1 MDLSYVMVEMSEE
14 KHRKRIKIK
23 GHYMQVRQR
32 STQKGK
38 KGTIL
43 GKWKS
48 EKRGKRRVYRCKLT
62 ISRRLQRFCR
72 HRKAGSYCLEGGN
85 SCPQLVISYR

>member
-1 MDLSYVMVEMSEE
+1 MP
-14 KHRKRIKIK
+14 KKKPRKRTKIK

-32 STQKGK
+32 STKKGK

-48 EKRGKRRVYRCKLT
+48 KKK
-62 ISRRLQRFCR
+62 
-72 HRKAGSYCLEGGN
+72 KK
-85 SCPQLVISYR
+85 